1 MTREKSVKISF
12 AFGYFGTEFHGSQIQ
27 PEGVKTVQGEIQ
39 RVINSMKW
47 NNDAPTKI
55 LFSSRT
61 DSNVNARMNVGV
73 VEIPERI
80 WAGMKERGFLNA
92 INDQLFK
99 SIVIWS
105 VKEVEE
111 DWNVRKAHLRTYK
124 YRMNALKDWPSDID
138 IELFKKIV
146 KIFEGEHDFTEFC
159 RLDGDRSPIREV
171 NSCTPWT
178 QTNNKGEL
186 EIIGFKILRTVLVYF
201 IF

>member
-1 MTREKSVKISF
+1 MTREKSIKISF

-47 NNDAPTKI
+47 NTDAPTKI

-111 DWNVRKAHLRTYK
+111 DWNVRKAHLRT
-124 YRMNALKDWPSDID
+124 
-138 IELFKKIV
+138 
-146 KIFEGEHDFTEFC
+146 
-159 RLDGDRSPIREV
+159 
-171 NSCTPWT
+171 
-178 QTNNKGEL
+178 
-186 EIIGFKILRTVLVYF
+186 
-201 IF
+201 